1 MRGALWRGP
10 ERALN
15 NGGDLIILDCSRS
28 AWTGFIQEPVD
39 TVLQKTP
46 SPLADRVLMDAN
58 LARNGLAR
66 NAIRASED
74 NAAAFR

>member
-1 MRGALWRGP
+1 MRGVLWRGP

-15 NGGDLIILDCSRS
+15 NGGDLIIIDCPRS

-39 TVLQKTP
+39 AVLQKTP
-46 SPLADRVLMDAN
+46 TPLADRVLMDAN
-58 LARNGLAR
+58 LARNGLAG